1 VNLIFKMFNMER
13 QIFQLPFFHILKK
26 TIYKIRLKLAI
37 LKLRYVIIILI
48 LIIVNRGDKYVEKT
62 L

>member
-1 VNLIFKMFNMER
+1 MER
-13 QIFQLPFFHILKK
+13 QIFQLPFFHIPQK

>member
-1 VNLIFKMFNMER
+1 MFNMER